1 MKNFNPSKVPLSL
14 YIHLPW
20 CEKQCPYCDFN
31 INTNKSE
38 GDEDKLLNALYQDLR
53 GSDEYIQNR
62 KFSSVYFGG
71 GTPSLVSAKMIKKIL
86 IKLKDMSLLQ
96 EECEI
101 SFELNPKEVTHAYI
115 EEIIEA
121 GVNRITIGIQ
131 SFDQNMLDT
140 LERNHSSD
148 DSYQAIKIA
157 SEFKEINISI
167 DLIYGIMGQSVESL
181 KKDIQ
186 IFCKSKISHLSL
198 YQLTIEPNTI
208 FYKRELNVPPD
219 KTIELMEIAA
229 KETLNAYDIFQY
241 EVSSWAK
248 NNSFSKHNMNY
259 WLYGDYLGIGP
270 GAHSKITEKS
280 SITRMIKL
288 KKVKSYMSDP
298 LKITKI
304 QIDNSSYDLDLAMN
318 VLRVKSGVSIE
329 ELKKRGVFI
338 SNTFKEKLQHG
349 YENGLIDQNLIKATD
364 QGYKFLNETINTFN

>member
-1 MKNFNPSKVPLSL
+1 MKNFNSSKVPLSL

-121 GVNRITIGIQ
+121 GVNRISIGIQ

-318 VLRVKSGVSIE
+318 VLRVKSGVSFE

>member
-1 MKNFNPSKVPLSL
+1 MKNFNPSIVPLSI

-53 GSDEYIQNR
+53 GSDQYIQNR

-86 IKLKDMSLLQ
+86 IKLQDMSLLQ
-96 EECEI
+96 EGCEI

-121 GVNRITIGIQ
+121 GVNRISIGIQ

-140 LERNHSSD
+140 LERNHSTD
-148 DSYQAIKIA
+148 ESYQAIKIA

-186 IFCKSKISHLSL
+186 IFCESKISHLSL

-208 FYKRELNVPPD
+208 FYKRELNVPSD
-219 KTIELMEIAA
+219 KTIEIMEIAA

-288 KKVKSYMSDP
+288 KKVESYMSDP

-304 QIDNSSYDLDLAMN
+304 QIDDSSYDLDLAMN
-318 VLRVKSGVSIE
+318 VLRVKSGVSFE

-338 SNTFKEKLQHG
+338 SKSFKEKLQLG
-349 YENGLIDQNLIKATD
+349 YENGLIDQNLIKTTD
-364 QGYKFLNETINTFN
+364 QGYKFLNDTINTFN

>member
-53 GSDEYIQNR
+53 GSDQYIQNR

-86 IKLKDMSLLQ
+86 AKFQDMSLLQ
-96 EECEI
+96 EGCEI

-121 GVNRITIGIQ
+121 GVNRISIGIQ

-186 IFCKSKISHLSL
+186 IFCESKISHLSL

-208 FYKRELNVPPD
+208 FYKRELNVPSD
-219 KTIELMEIAA
+219 KTIEIMEIAA

-288 KKVKSYMSDP
+288 KKVESYISDP

-318 VLRVKSGVSIE
+318 VLRVKSGVSFE

-338 SNTFKEKLQHG
+338 SKSFKEKLQLG
-349 YENGLIDQNLIKATD
+349 YENGLIDQNLIKTTD
-364 QGYKFLNETINTFN
+364 QGYKFLNDTINTFN